1 VPQKTRYGRRH
12 ERRSTRGEQ
21 TPVSVPARPRIRN
34 VSMATRLSLV
44 VLAVTIGSLIATSI
58 ISLTYGERLAD
69 GLIRNELTSQVTL
82 KADRFDR
89 YMNVVQARTAALAG
103 SSMMVEASVRFRD
116 AYGLLTALDDSIVSE
131 ATTTVADFYRNRF
144 APELD
149 VIVGSGVSWIG
160 LMPSESPAVYLQS
173 LYVANEVADASERR
187 LLDDAGDGSAWSE
200 VHRALN
206 PRFREIV
213 DRLGI
218 ADIYLVD
225 PPTGTIVYSTAKAPD
240 FATSLDSGPY
250 DGSALANLFRAVR
263 DMPQRGSVTISDLV
277 PYTAD
282 VGRPAGF
289 MASPVFEGDQM
300 LGIFIVQIDTK
311 GIDRIMT
318 SEGEWMSDGLR
329 ETGETF
335 LLGADGRM
343 RSISRSFVEDPAE
356 YLATVETADT
366 TTAAERRAMAGTGT
380 TAFFQRVIDPSSL
393 ERADSEPAVAISYLG
408 REVFTTYRPLQISGL
423 DWYVGAQVA
432 RAEVEQ
438 PVAAFR
444 KALLIGVAIFVVVIT
459 FAAVAWS
466 DRVFGP
472 VRAIGD
478 KLKRIHDGEEVGRL
492 HPPRHSPSEFVMLA
506 QSIDEML
513 ENSRARQVEL
523 SAAADERLDI
533 MRNLLPP
540 SVADRVE
547 AGDRRVLDQI
557 PQATIVVLLV
567 DGLGVLSHGSRV
579 DDERE
584 LLNRLVGELNNLAKH
599 RGVEPVK
606 LIGDGYFAGSGLNFP
621 VLDHA
626 PRCVDFALMARD
638 LARDVDPSGR
648 LRLSAGIHSGP
659 VTVGLAGSAL
669 LVYDLWGDTVSGAHL
684 LARSALPDQILISA
698 HTRGMLPSGLEVR
711 SWGEPS
717 ADGTSVWEVV
727 DNMTEGQRT

>member
-1 VPQKTRYGRRH
+1 
-12 ERRSTRGEQ
+12 
-21 TPVSVPARPRIRN
+21 
-34 VSMATRLSLV
+34 
-44 VLAVTIGSLIATSI
+44 
-58 ISLTYGERLAD
+58 
-69 GLIRNELTSQVTL
+69 
-82 KADRFDR
+82 
-89 YMNVVQARTAALAG
+89 
-103 SSMMVEASVRFRD
+103 
-116 AYGLLTALDDSIVSE
+116 
-131 ATTTVADFYRNRF
+131 
-144 APELD
+144 
-149 VIVGSGVSWIG
+149 
-160 LMPSESPAVYLQS
+160 
-173 LYVANEVADASERR
+173 
-187 LLDDAGDGSAWSE
+187 
-200 VHRALN
+200 
-206 PRFREIV
+206 
-213 DRLGI
+213 
-218 ADIYLVD
+218 
-225 PPTGTIVYSTAKAPD
+225 
-240 FATSLDSGPY
+240 
-250 DGSALANLFRAVR
+250 
-263 DMPQRGSVTISDLV
+263 
-277 PYTAD
+277 
-282 VGRPAGF
+282 
-289 MASPVFEGDQM
+289 
-300 LGIFIVQIDTK
+300 
-311 GIDRIMT
+311 
-318 SEGEWMSDGLR
+318 
-329 ETGETF
+329 
-335 LLGADGRM
+335 
-343 RSISRSFVEDPAE
+343 
-356 YLATVETADT
+356 
-366 TTAAERRAMAGTGT
+366 MAGTGT

-432 RAEVEQ
+432 RAEVEE

-478 KLKRIHDGEEVGRL
+478 KLKRIHDGEEVGRFD
-492 HPPRHSPSEFVMLA
+492 PPRHSPSEFVMLA

-533 MRNLLPP
+533 MRSLLPP

-567 DGLGVLSHGSRV
+567 DGLGDLSHGNRV

-584 LLNRLVGELNNLAKH
+584 LLNRLVEELNNLANH

-638 LARDVDPSGR
+638 VARDVDPTGR

-669 LVYDLWGDTVSGAHL
+669 LVYDLWGDTVNGAHL
-684 LARSALPDQILISA
+684 LARSARPDQILISA